1 MYVPALLVRPT
12 LLAILALIYSPS
24 LCSAAPVESVLE
36 KRQRNVVIQQWDLS
50 CGAAALATL
59 LRFQHGDE
67 VTEREV
73 ALSLMGRPEYI
84 SDPSIVVRREGFSLK
99 DLKSYVTKRGYIGQ
113 GLGGL
118 NLQHLTRLAPL
129 IVPIRTLGYNHFVV
143 FRGIRANR
151 VLLADPAW
159 GNRTMLTEEFMNSWI
174 RHPGI
179 GHVGFTV
186 SKPDAISS
194 EHNKLTAL
202 ADEFVFLR

>member
-1 MYVPALLVRPT
+1 MYVPALLVRPA
-12 LLAILALIYSPS
+12 LLATLALICSPS
-24 LCSAAPVESVLE
+24 LSWAAPVESVLE
-36 KRQRNVVIQQWDLS
+36 KRQRNVVLQQWDLS

-84 SDPSIVVRREGFSLK
+84 SDPSLVVQREGFSLK
-99 DLKSYVTKRGYIGQ
+99 DLKRYVTKRGYVGQ

-118 NLQHLTRLAPL
+118 NIHHIIKLAPL
-129 IVPIRTLGYNHFVV
+129 IVPIQTLGYNHFVI
-143 FRGIRANR
+143 FRGIHANR

-159 GNRTMLTEEFMNSWI
+159 GNRTMLIDDFLDSWI

-186 SKPDAISS
+186 SKPSAISAR
-194 EHNKLTAL
+194 HNKLTPL
-202 ADEFVFLR
+202 TDEFVFLR

>member
-1 MYVPALLVRPT
+1 MYIPASLVRPALLAT
-12 LLAILALIYSPS
+12 LAFLHLPS

-36 KRQRNVVIQQWDLS
+36 KRQRNVVVQKWDLS

-84 SDPSIVVRREGFSLK
+84 ADPSVVTRREGFSLK

-113 GLGGL
+113 GLGEL
-118 NLQHLTRLAPL
+118 NLEHLIKLAPL
-129 IVPIRTLGYNHFVV
+129 IVPIQTLGYNHFVI
-143 FRGIRANR
+143 FRGILANR

-159 GNRTMLTEEFMNSWI
+159 GNRTMLTEDFLNSWI

-186 SKPDAISS
+186 SKPHAIST
-194 EHNKLTAL
+194 EHNKLAPHI
-202 ADEFVFLR
+202 DEFVFLR

>member
-1 MYVPALLVRPT
+1 MHVPALLVRPT
-12 LLAILALIYSPS
+12 LFATLAFLYSGS
-24 LCSAAPVESVLE
+24 LCSASPVESVLE
-36 KRQRNVVIQQWDLS
+36 KRQRNVVIQKWDLS

-59 LRFQHGDE
+59 LRFQHGDD
-67 VTEREV
+67 VTEREI
-73 ALSLMGRPEYI
+73 ALSLMRRPEYI
-84 SDPSIVVRREGFSLK
+84 ADPTVVTRREGFSLK

-118 NLQHLTRLAPL
+118 NLEHLTKLAPL
-129 IVPIRTLGYNHFVV
+129 IVPIRILGYNHFVI

-159 GNRTMLTEEFMNSWI
+159 GNRTMITEDFVNSWI

-186 SKPDAISS
+186 SKPHAISA
-194 EHNKLTAL
+194 EHNKLAAL
-202 ADEFVFLR
+202 TDEFVFLR